1 MTNPFDFFAVDLII
15 VVLSFDIVFF
25 WLVNKNEVNLD
36 LFSLKLHC
44 YFSLL
49 MQNNPMTTPFDFF
62 AVDLILVVLYC
73 LLLLFFV
80 HQ

>member
-15 VVLSFDIVFF
+15 VVLSFDIVFLALSIKMKF
-25 WLVNKNEVNLD
+25 VD
-36 LFSLKLHC
+36 AHS
-44 YFSLL
+44 
-49 MQNNPMTTPFDFF
+49 PMTNPFVFF